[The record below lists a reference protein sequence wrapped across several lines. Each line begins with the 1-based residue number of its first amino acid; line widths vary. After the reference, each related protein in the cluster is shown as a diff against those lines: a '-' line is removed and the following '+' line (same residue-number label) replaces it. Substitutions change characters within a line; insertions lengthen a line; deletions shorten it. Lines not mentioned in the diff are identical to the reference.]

1 VEPWHLACV
10 SGQWYLLGHDR
21 IRKARRIFVLARMQ
35 KLTETGRKFSNP
47 KPAGAEIQRL
57 FRNSFQIWQ
66 NENADLE
73 QIVLRFSGRAAQLV
87 RERDWHSSQQIQE
100 LADGNLELSLTL
112 NSLEE
117 IVPWI
122 LSWGKDCEAVSPVK
136 LQKKVRSLSV
146 CA

>member
-1 VEPWHLACV
+1 LRT
-10 SGQWYLLGHDR
+10 GH
-21 IRKARRIFVLARMQ
+21 
-35 KLTETGRKFSNP
+35 KFSDSRP
-47 KPAGAEIQRL
+47 GEGDIQHL

-66 NENADLE
+66 SENSDLE

-87 RERDWHSSQQIQE
+87 RERNWHASQQIQE

-117 IVPWI
+117 IIPWI
-122 LSWGKDCEAVSPVK
+122 LSWGKDCEVARPTQLRK
-136 LQKKVRSLSV
+136 RIRSL

>member
-1 VEPWHLACV
+1 MLTRMRKV
-10 SGQWYLLGHDR
+10 SRTRQR
-21 IRKARRIFVLARMQ
+21 
-35 KLTETGRKFSNP
+35 FSNP
-47 KPAGAEIQRL
+47 RPAGEDVQRL

-66 NENADLE
+66 SENADLE

-87 RERDWHSSQQIQE
+87 RERNWHSSQQIQK

-122 LSWGKDCEAVSPVK
+122 LSWGKDCEVGRAPEDPNHK
-136 LQKKVRSLSV
+136 ARRNKKSASGYYRV
-146 CA
+146 